1 MVMTK
6 HDFIAQHTMAKRA
19 QKRRLIYVSAFV
31 WGFGLAAVF
40 GMLRL
45 LTYWEEHGNVD
56 WFRSVHQEWVFGAGG
71 FVVILLAL
79 ALFFVREPYG
89 VECPC
94 CRKKLL
100 RIGVLLAL
108 MTGNC
113 GYCGERVVDDCD
125 GNTCD
130 AGPLLHD

>member
-1 MVMTK
+1 MTK
-6 HDFIAQHTMAKRA
+6 HDFIAQHKMARHA

-40 GMLRL
+40 GVIRHLR
-45 LTYWEEHGNVD
+45 TWEDQGNFD
-56 WFRSVHQEWVFGAGG
+56 WLGSVHKEWVIGAGG
-71 FVVILLAL
+71 FIVILLAL
-79 ALFFVREPYG
+79 AMHFVSEPYG

-100 RIGVLLAL
+100 HVSVLLAL

-113 GYCGERVVDDCD
+113 GYCGEKVVDDCD
-125 GNTCD
+125 GNTGD
-130 AGPLLHD
+130 VGPILPA